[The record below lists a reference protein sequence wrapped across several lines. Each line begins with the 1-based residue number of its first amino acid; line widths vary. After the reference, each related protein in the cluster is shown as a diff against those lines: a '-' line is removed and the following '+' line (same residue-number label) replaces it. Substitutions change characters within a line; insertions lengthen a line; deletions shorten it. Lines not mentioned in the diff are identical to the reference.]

1 MEMLLTFF
9 IALPA
14 LTACF
19 IALLRPKD
27 IKIIAQAVSLS
38 ALLELTFVC
47 LLIPAV
53 LERGTVSALGM
64 FTLDPLGA
72 WISLITALVAFFV
85 TLYSVGYLE
94 AEMEKGII
102 GPRRIRQY
110 FFLLELFLL
119 AMGVAVVAENPLLMW
134 IAIEATTLS
143 TAFLITFYNKP
154 SAIEAGWKY
163 LILNSLG
170 LLLGLLG
177 TLLFMALPEES
188 LAALN
193 WQTLREL
200 APEFNPL
207 AVKVAFVFIL
217 VGYGTK
223 VGLVP
228 FHTWKPDTYSKAPT
242 PIVALLSGV
251 LLNVAFLALL
261 RFKGVADSAVGASFS
276 SSLFLFFGAA
286 SVFLA
291 ALIIFI
297 QKNYKRLLAYS
308 GIEHAGILALGFGFG
323 GSAIFASLLHMFY
336 HGLVKALL
344 FMAAGNIFLRY
355 SSTKMEQVKGLF
367 RTLPFSGVVFFGGF
381 IAIVGLPPFGL
392 FLTKLLILSEGIVE
406 HPYLVGSIIFALAVV
421 FFGFFRH
428 VTGMFFG
435 APEPQIEDTKSF
447 SGESN
452 QLTTLPLLL
461 LALLILVLSWYL
473 PGDWRN
479 LLEEAAA
486 TLTNIS

>member
-9 IALPA
+9 VALPA

-27 IKIIAQAVSLS
+27 IKIMAQAVSLS
-38 ALLELTFVC
+38 ALLELTFIC
-47 LLIPAV
+47 LLVPQVIGQNT
-53 LERGTVSALGM
+53 LSALGI

-72 WISLITALVAFFV
+72 FIALITALTAFFV

-110 FFLLELFLL
+110 FFLLEIFLF
-119 AMGVAVVAENPLLMW
+119 AMGVAAVAESPVLMW

-177 TLLFMALPEES
+177 TLLFLALPEES
-188 LAALN
+188 LVAIN
-193 WQTLREL
+193 WEVLRER
-200 APEFNPL
+200 ASEFDPL
-207 AVKVAFVFIL
+207 TVKVAFIFIL

-223 VGLVP
+223 IGLVP
-228 FHTWKPDTYSKAPT
+228 FHTWKPDAYSKAPT

-251 LLNVAFLALL
+251 LLNVAFFALL
-261 RFKGVADSAVGASFS
+261 RFKGVTDNAVGVAFS

-308 GIEHAGILALGFGFG
+308 GIEHAGIIALGFGFG
-323 GSAIFASLLHMFY
+323 SGAIFAALLHMFY
-336 HGLVKALL
+336 HALVKALL

-355 SSTKMEQVKGLF
+355 SSTKMDQVKGLV
-367 RTLPFSGVVFFGGF
+367 RTLPLSGVIFFGGF

-392 FLTKLLILSEGIVE
+392 FMTKLLILSEGIIF
-406 HPYLVGSIIFALAVV
+406 HPYLVGFIILALAVV

-428 VTGMFFG
+428 VTGMFFDNNESKDEEAG
-435 APEPQIEDTKSF
+435 VPR
-447 SGESN
+447 GESN
-452 QLTTLPLLL
+452 QLTTLPIIF
-461 LALLILVLSWYL
+461 LALFIFIVSWYF
-473 PGDWRN
+473 PADWRS
-479 LLEEAAA
+479 LIEAAA
-486 TLTNIS
+486 QMIQVTE